1 MQKKPFKVVQ
11 HEKDKPI
18 LKEVKGYFTWIN
30 DIRVFIYF
38 ETHWR
43 EWYVIDLDT
52 GFSFADGRSLYAAK
66 EDGFNKLSKFKKQKT
81 TEDYKKCRFL
91 YQKLLSE
98 EKKGA
103 ENESK

>member
-52 GFSFADGRSLYAAK
+52 GFSFADGKSLYAAK
-66 EDGFNKLSKFKKQKT
+66 EDGFNKLNKFKKQKT
-81 TEDYKKCRFL
+81 T
-91 YQKLLSE
+91 
-98 EKKGA
+98 
-103 ENESK
+103 